1 MSFCFEGNTL
11 SGSHFGNIN
20 ALSLALG
27 FQEPPSFLS
36 RSSSATKEGSR
47 GRKRPTDSAIAR
59 LLHQSRKIRPL
70 CVAPVYPRAAPSRPR
85 SDLVSPTER
94 FCHFKIYR
102 GGASR
107 NFRPVDTRDRSP
119 LLLILLLSAS
129 SSRGTARDKRG
140 FTLTGQTAPLSQTET
155 PLHAQIIHTG
165 RVHR

>member
-1 MSFCFEGNTL
+1 M
-11 SGSHFGNIN
+11 
-20 ALSLALG
+20 
-27 FQEPPSFLS
+27 
-36 RSSSATKEGSR
+36 
-47 GRKRPTDSAIAR
+47 IAR

-70 CVAPVYPRAAPSRPR
+70 CAAQVYPRAAPSRPR

-129 SSRGTARDKRG
+129 PSRGTARDKRG

-165 RVHR
+165 RVHRRTVSPSLFSSFALCFLCSPTAGTRHWIRRKVLRRSVKPTDTWGLLTAWFVEE